1 MGAGIIS
8 LIVGLIAAIGT
19 VSGVIGSVA
28 SNKRNNA
35 TQIQLAGQQNQW
47 NVEQWNRMNE
57 YNSPL
62 NQMQRLRSAGL
73 NPSLAYGGG
82 LVDAGS
88 SSSPAAS
95 AELPNTRPSS
105 YDGLANIGD
114 GLNQLSGRVQQQPL
128 IDAQADYYS
137 QLADAERI
145 DNITRGKQNA
155 LKIIQS
161 EKLIDKTVQEID
173 NLKATKLFTE
183 HEDARQAA
191 ESYQSIIE
199 STRRVYNLELDGKLK
214 QKELDTFD
222 ERFRLQCEEMH
233 AKIRSLNADASYKAA
248 LRDEVMLR
256 IRAGDAEF
264 RSIYG
269 STEKDVEET
278 IQNHFDVA
286 MQELANVSQSAHHK
300 GQNIAIDRQMIVF
313 DNFIERVERVT
324 HSIGNVFGFNA
335 SSSTARMEGSYTST
349 SRSTSLN
356 RNVQYQNPNPHPS
369 GTW

>member
-8 LIVGLIAAIGT
+8 LLVGLIAAIGT

-47 NVEQWNRMNE
+47 NVEQWNRMND

-145 DNITRGKQNA
+145 DNVTRGKQNA
-155 LKIIQS
+155 LKIVQS
-161 EKLIDKTVQEID
+161 ETLIDKTNQEIE

-191 ESYQSIIE
+191 ESYQNIIE

-214 QKELDTFD
+214 QKEFETFD
-222 ERFRLQCEEMH
+222 ERFRLQCEEMK
-233 AKIRSLNADASYKAA
+233 AKIVSLKADASYKNA
-248 LRDEVMLR
+248 LKDEVMQK
-256 IRAGDAEF
+256 IKVGDAEF
-264 RSIYG
+264 RSRYG
-269 STEKDVEET
+269 STEKEVEQT
-278 IQNHFDVA
+278 IEGMFDVA
-286 MQELANVSQSAHHK
+286 LQELANASQATQHR
-300 GQNIAIDRQMIVF
+300 GQEIAVDRQMIVF
-313 DNFIERVERVT
+313 DNFIERVEKVT
-324 HSIGNVFGFNA
+324 HAVGNVFGFNA
-335 SSSTARMEGSYTST
+335 SSSNATMRGSYEST